1 MSWSHL
7 CKGTTCTL
15 SRPGKAGLQW
25 TISIAAIQNAP
36 PHHADKF
43 VWDSRAPPRV
53 QFFVWLL
60 IHGRV
65 QCRVNLCLKSI
76 VDSPICAVCN
86 QETETGEHIVFDC
99 PFAQEFWQ
107 QLGFHISR
115 MGSVDRLISVPC
127 PTTFPEQHFTTF
139 MALCY
144 WHLWK
149 RRNGV
154 VFREEAATIS
164 VGV

>member
-1 MSWSHL
+1 M
-7 CKGTTCTL
+7 
-15 SRPGKAGLQW
+15 
-25 TISIAAIQNAP
+25 
-36 PHHADKF
+36 
-43 VWDSRAPPRV
+43 
-53 QFFVWLL
+53 WLL

-115 MGSVDRLISVPC
+115 MGSVDRPISVPC

-154 VFREEAATIS
+154 VFREEAATIRQTVRLIQADANLWKRRLPKKDRAVADVWCQYLVS
-164 VGV
+164 ICN